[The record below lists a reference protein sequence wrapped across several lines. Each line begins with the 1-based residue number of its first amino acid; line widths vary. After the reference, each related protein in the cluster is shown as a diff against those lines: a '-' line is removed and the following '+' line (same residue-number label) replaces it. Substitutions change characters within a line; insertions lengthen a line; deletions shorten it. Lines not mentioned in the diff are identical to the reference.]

1 MKIVL
6 INGESILLIN
16 EAVSNI
22 VKENKNVTSFDMN
35 GCEIEDI
42 LLEAGYFSMFEEE
55 KIIIVRNANFFGS
68 GKLSEKDLNTL
79 LKYLEN
85 PNDLTSIIFICNEK
99 IDARKK
105 ITKLMKEKYEIITIP
120 NLRYYEIEN
129 RIEKY
134 FLKEN
139 YKIDKDTVKY
149 IVASS
154 LNNYDLAMSEC
165 EKIILYYN
173 EPSYIKRKDVE
184 NIVSKSI
191 NANNFLFVDALIEGD
206 LEKSLNLLS
215 DIKTMKIEPTI
226 LISLI
231 ARDIRI
237 MLNVKKLLEQNKREY
252 EILSELNLMDWQL
265 EKYLKKAFPYK
276 IKELE
281 EWLVKLTNIDLKIKN
296 GKLDKYYALELL
308 ILDICS

>member
-16 EAVSNI
+16 EAVSSI
-22 VKENKNVTSFDMN
+22 IKDNKNVTSFDMN
-35 GCEIEDI
+35 GCGIEDI

-55 KIIIVRNANFFGS
+55 KFIIVRNANFFGS
-68 GKLSEKDLNTL
+68 SKLNEKDISSL

-85 PNDLTSIIFICNEK
+85 KNNLNYIIFICSEK

-120 NLRYYEIEN
+120 NLKYYEIEN

-134 FLKEN
+134 FLKAS

-173 EPSYIKRKDVE
+173 NPCYIKKEDVA

-206 LEKSLNLLS
+206 LEKSLNLLN
-215 DIKTMKIEPTI
+215 DLKTMKVEPTI

-281 EWLVKLTNIDLKIKN
+281 EWLVKLTNIDLKIKS

-308 ILDICS
+308 ILEICA

>member
-120 NLRYYEIEN
+120 NLKYYEIEN

-281 EWLVKLTNIDLKIKN
+281 EWLVKLTNIDLKIKS

>member
-16 EAVSNI
+16 EAVSSI
-22 VKENKNVTSFDMN
+22 IKDNKNVTSFDMN
-35 GCEIEDI
+35 GCGIEDI

-55 KIIIVRNANFFGS
+55 KFIIVRNANFFGS
-68 GKLSEKDLNTL
+68 GKLNEKDMNSL

-85 PNDLTSIIFICNEK
+85 PNNLTNIIFICSEK

-120 NLRYYEIEN
+120 NLKYYEIEN

-134 FLKEN
+134 FLKAS

-173 EPSYIKRKDVE
+173 NPCYIKREDVE

-206 LEKSLNLLS
+206 LEKSLNLLN
-215 DIKTMKIEPTI
+215 DLKTMKVEPTI

-237 MLNVKKLLEQNKREY
+237 MLNVKKLLEQNKKEY

-281 EWLVKLTNIDLKIKN
+281 EWLVKLTNIDLKIKS

-308 ILDICS
+308 ILEICA

>member
-16 EAVSNI
+16 EAVSSI
-22 VKENKNVTSFDMN
+22 IKDNKNVTSFDMN
-35 GCEIEDI
+35 GCGIEDI

-55 KIIIVRNANFFGS
+55 KFIIVRNANFFGS
-68 GKLSEKDLNTL
+68 GKLNEKDMSSL

-85 PNDLTSIIFICNEK
+85 PNNLTNIIFICSEK

-120 NLRYYEIEN
+120 NLKYYEIEN

-134 FLKEN
+134 FLKAS

-173 EPSYIKRKDVE
+173 NPCYIKREDVE

-206 LEKSLNLLS
+206 LEKSLNLLN
-215 DIKTMKIEPTI
+215 DLKTMKVEPTI

-252 EILSELNLMDWQL
+252 KILSELNLMDWQL

-281 EWLVKLTNIDLKIKN
+281 EWLVKLTNIDLKIKS

-308 ILDICS
+308 ILEICA

>member
-16 EAVSNI
+16 EAVSSI
-22 VKENKNVTSFDMN
+22 IKDNKNVTSFDMN
-35 GCEIEDI
+35 GCGIEDI

-55 KIIIVRNANFFGS
+55 KFIIVRNANFFGS
-68 GKLSEKDLNTL
+68 SKLNEKDMSSL

-85 PNDLTSIIFICNEK
+85 PNNLTNIIFICSEK

-120 NLRYYEIEN
+120 NLKYYEIEN

-134 FLKEN
+134 FLKAS

-173 EPSYIKRKDVE
+173 NPCYIKKEDVA

-206 LEKSLNLLS
+206 LEKSLNLLN
-215 DIKTMKIEPTI
+215 DLKTMKVEPTI

-276 IKELE
+276 IK
-281 EWLVKLTNIDLKIKN
+281 VTRAK
-296 GKLDKYYALELL
+296 
-308 ILDICS
+308 

>member
-16 EAVSNI
+16 EAVSSI
-22 VKENKNVTSFDMN
+22 IKDNKNVTSFDMN
-35 GCEIEDI
+35 GCGIEDI

-55 KIIIVRNANFFGS
+55 KFIIVRNANFFGS
-68 GKLSEKDLNTL
+68 SKLNEKDISSL

-85 PNDLTSIIFICNEK
+85 PNNLTNIIFICSEK

-120 NLRYYEIEN
+120 NLKYYEIEN
-129 RIEKY
+129 RIEKH
-134 FLKEN
+134 FLKAS

-173 EPSYIKRKDVE
+173 NPCYIKREDVE

-206 LEKSLNLLS
+206 LEKSLNLLN
-215 DIKTMKIEPTI
+215 DLKTMKVEPTI

-281 EWLVKLTNIDLKIKN
+281 EWLVKLTNIDLKIKS

-308 ILDICS
+308 ILEICA

>member
-16 EAVSNI
+16 EAVSSI
-22 VKENKNVTSFDMN
+22 IKDNKNVTSFDMN
-35 GCEIEDI
+35 GCGIEDI

-55 KIIIVRNANFFGS
+55 KFIIVRNANFFGS
-68 GKLSEKDLNTL
+68 SKLNEKDISSL

-85 PNDLTSIIFICNEK
+85 PNNLTNIIFICSEK

-120 NLRYYEIEN
+120 NLKYYEIEN

-134 FLKEN
+134 FLKAS

-173 EPSYIKRKDVE
+173 NPCYIKKEDVA

-206 LEKSLNLLS
+206 LEKSLNLLN
-215 DIKTMKIEPTI
+215 DLKTMKVEPTI

-281 EWLVKLTNIDLKIKN
+281 EWLVKLTNIDLKIKS

-308 ILDICS
+308 ILEICA

>member
-120 NLRYYEIEN
+120 NLKYYEIEN

-173 EPSYIKRKDVE
+173 QPSFIKQEDVE
-184 NIVSKSI
+184 QIISKSI
-191 NANNFLFVDALIEGD
+191 NSNNFLFVDALIE
-206 LEKSLNLLS
+206 NLPSISVIDPVVVPFTITEAPIRGSPTTPLTTPVTVCCENVAT
-215 DIKTMKIEPTI
+215 DINN
-226 LISLI
+226 I
-231 ARDIRI
+231 A
-237 MLNVKKLLEQNKREY
+237 NSKLHFTSK
-252 EILSELNLMDWQL
+252 
-265 EKYLKKAFPYK
+265 
-276 IKELE
+276 
-281 EWLVKLTNIDLKIKN
+281 
-296 GKLDKYYALELL
+296 
-308 ILDICS
+308 

>member
-16 EAVSNI
+16 EAVSSI
-22 VKENKNVTSFDMN
+22 IKDNKNVTSFDMN
-35 GCEIEDI
+35 GCGIEDI

-55 KIIIVRNANFFGS
+55 KFIIVRNANFFGS
-68 GKLSEKDLNTL
+68 SKLNEKDISSL

-85 PNDLTSIIFICNEK
+85 PNNLTNIIFICSEK

-120 NLRYYEIEN
+120 NLKYYEIEN

-134 FLKEN
+134 FLKAS

-173 EPSYIKRKDVE
+173 NPCYIKREDVE

-206 LEKSLNLLS
+206 LEKSLNLLN
-215 DIKTMKIEPTI
+215 DLKTMKVEPTI

-281 EWLVKLTNIDLKIKN
+281 EWLVKLTNIDLKIKS

-308 ILDICS
+308 ILEICA